1 MTCENSASGERF
13 QRLWILGFA
22 GHRALPDPGAVAL
35 AVHEAVGD
43 FRSRVKGELVGR
55 ASAAEGADLMFL
67 EACAAEGIRYI
78 VVLPFPLERFRGDF
92 DSDEAWQR
100 AKVLIDGA
108 AGVEIA
114 PGHEEAPEAYH
125 LAARGVLEVSDAM
138 LFVWDG
144 KEARGIGG
152 TAETVHE
159 ARERGLPLRI
169 IDSRNAEIRPF
180 ENPPKWPWVDPDFE
194 SLPAAGGVRELFEAL
209 DARATAGAPK
219 TRYLAA
225 GVMSLNQIA
234 VLIAGVLVACGIPE
248 KSSAITKLAIVS
260 IAALFPWLGRS
271 KRLSRRWH
279 DDRVRA
285 ELLRSLLASQTFA
298 PPLRPFAA
306 DLFLTDGAFLR
317 SAAWRT
323 PRSVGKW
330 EEDAKRYIHERID
343 GQSAYLA
350 GKSAQAAKRLRWLN
364 LVLKTASAGAVIFAA
379 AATLEVWKET
389 GAPGWVRTL
398 ADDLLAVILPA
409 VVAWCVSTIAL
420 FEYKRRSSLYQKLV
434 DRLKVHRAALAHARS
449 RVTAAD
455 VVSAT
460 ERLLLT
466 ELWEWGE
473 SGGKRR

>member
-1 MTCENSASGERF
+1 MTCETSASGERF

-22 GHRALPDPGAVAL
+22 GHRTLPHPGAIRAAIHQ
-35 AVHEAVGD
+35 AVSD
-43 FRSRVKGELVGR
+43 FRDRVKGELVGR

-67 EACAAEGIRYI
+67 ETCAELGIRYN
-78 VVLPFPLERFRGDF
+78 VVLPFPIERFQRDF
-92 DSDEAWQR
+92 PSESAWER
-100 AKVLIDGA
+100 AKSLIDAA

-125 LAARGVLEVSDAM
+125 LAAREILEVSDAM

-144 KEARGIGG
+144 KDARGIGG

-159 ARERGLPLRI
+159 ARERELPVRI

-180 ENPPKWPWVDPDFE
+180 EHPPAWPWTDPDFE
-194 SLPAAGGVRELFEAL
+194 ALPAAAGVQGLFEAL
-209 DARATAGAPK
+209 DARASAGAPK

-248 KSSAITKLAIVS
+248 KSSAITKLGIVS
-260 IAALFPWLGRS
+260 IAALFPWIGRR
-271 KRLSRRWH
+271 KRLSQRWH

-285 ELLRSLLASQTFA
+285 ELLRSLLASHAFA
-298 PPLRPFAA
+298 PPLKPFAA
-306 DLFLTDGAFLR
+306 DLFPSDGAFLR
-317 SAAWRT
+317 SAAWRL
-323 PRSVGKW
+323 PRPDGTW
-330 EEDAKRYIHERID
+330 EEEARRYITGRID
-343 GQSAYLA
+343 GQTAYLSGKA
-350 GKSAQAAKRLRWLN
+350 GQAAKRLRVLER
-364 LVLKTASAGAVIFAA
+364 VLKTASAGAVFFTA
-379 AATLEVWKET
+379 AATLELWKET
-389 GAPGWVRTL
+389 GSPSWVATL

-420 FEYKRRSSLYQKLV
+420 FEYKRRSSLYLKLV
-434 DRLKVHRAALAHARS
+434 NRLKVNRAALAHARS

-455 VVSAT
+455 AVSAT